1 MRQIRIFRG
10 SLMHRI
16 RARQVVRE
24 MLAEPVRHREVLKY
38 RAQIFMHIDAGERAA
53 EMCWARNTLQRPV

>member
-53 EMCWARNTLQRPV
+53 EMC